1 MIGNIIIVRVVC
13 AFYVVNVGGNVV
25 NVVNVVNVGGNVNVG
40 VNVVN
45 VGNGVS
51 LLNVDVILN
60 YTAREIAASSL
71 YKALKIP
78 ECRRIT
84 LLSVSFP
91 IRLPIRYNI

>member
-1 MIGNIIIVRVVC
+1 MIGNIILVG
-13 AFYVVNVGGNVV
+13 VVNVGNVV
-25 NVVNVVNVGGNVNVG
+25 NIGGNVG
-40 VNVVN
+40 VNV
-45 VGNGVS
+45 GNGFS

-91 IRLPIRYNI
+91 IRLPIRYNVSW